1 MSFRRFREIFLY
13 EWKNGTSV
21 AVTAQ
26 NINIAFGALSVSE
39 RTVRRWYRKFE
50 KGDES
55 LESEPRGRPE
65 TRVDTDTLKELVEA
79 DPSRTVRELAV
90 DLNVSHTTVHKH
102 VRQMGK
108 VKKLEKWVPHE
119 LTDQQKLMR
128 QQMASSLLIRNE
140 MEPFLDRIVTC
151 DEKWILYDNRKRSGQ
166 WLDADACPNQVAR
179 PNIQQKKIMVTVWWS
194 MGGIIHYSFMNPGET
209 MTGEKYSSELKIM
222 HEKLKEIRPRLLN
235 RKGPILL
242 HDNARPHVSKIVAR
256 KLAELR
262 YETLSHSPY
271 SPDLSP
277 TDYHLFKHL
286 ELFLRGKTF
295 PNEEAAKQT
304 FRDFINSRSP
314 GSYISG
320 IQKLVSRWRR
330 CADCDGAY
338 FD

>member
-1 MSFRRFREIFLY
+1 
-13 EWKNGTSV
+13 
-21 AVTAQ
+21 
-26 NINIAFGALSVSE
+26 
-39 RTVRRWYRKFE
+39 
-50 KGDES
+50 
-55 LESEPRGRPE
+55 
-65 TRVDTDTLKELVEA
+65 
-79 DPSRTVRELAV
+79 
-90 DLNVSHTTVHKH
+90 
-102 VRQMGK
+102 MGK

-119 LTDQQKLMR
+119 LIDQQKLMR

-166 WLDADACPNQVAR
+166 WLDADACLNQVAR
-179 PNIQQKKIMVTVWWS
+179 PNIQQKKIMVTAWWS

-209 MTGEKYSSELKIM
+209 MTGEKYSSELEIM

-235 RKGPILL
+235 RKGSILL

-256 KLAELR
+256 KLAELW
-262 YETLSHSPY
+262 YETLSHPPY
-271 SPDLSP
+271 LPDLST

-314 GSYISG
+314 GFYISG